1 MNPMPSLQ
9 HQYVPV
15 RRLARAVAA
24 LVVAVSTGSSLST
37 TLSAQSTLQRP
48 SAPLIVDFDA
58 AMRGLNFPVATTDAT
73 PDGAQPGN
81 RMIDTD
87 EFALIAA
94 ILAKPTLDF
103 RKTGGVD
110 HASVRAAF
118 VQARASAVTDLAALT
133 TRYPTAPDV
142 TAAYALLGAASQAAF
157 STMTASFGA
166 PLKGTYTL
174 ASGVGVKLA
183 HDGDADGDG
192 VSNRAEYLA
201 QIAKGR
207 AAYVAA
213 ALDPAIRDAGTG
225 TTMAA
230 APAPAAKKT
239 LGIVLYPGFE
249 VLDVYG
255 PLEMF
260 AYVPDF
266 RIVMISETGGAVRS
280 AQGVSTM
287 TEYSF
292 ATAPALDIMVVP
304 GGAGTFTQLN
314 NVVLLDYLR
323 AQNARTEL
331 TASVCTGS
339 ALLAKAGIL
348 RGHRAT
354 TNKAYFSLSV
364 DQDPT
369 VQWIPSARWVEDGKV
384 ITSSGV
390 SAGTDMALG
399 LIARYH
405 GKEHSRHLAR
415 SLEYIWHEDANND
428 PFAITMPAPKAATPV
443 PAARPR

>member
-1 MNPMPSLQ
+1 MPSL
-9 HQYVPV
+9 HHEHGRV
-15 RRLARAVAA
+15 RRLARATAA
-24 LVVAVSTGSSLST
+24 LLVVASAGAALSPA
-37 TLSAQSTLQRP
+37 LSAQPAPRRLP
-48 SAPLIVDFDA
+48 APLVVDFDA
-58 AMRGLNFPVATTDAT
+58 AMRGLNFPVTTTDAT

-94 ILAKPTLDF
+94 ILANPSLDF

-110 HASVRAAF
+110 HVTVRAAF
-118 VQARASAVTDLAALT
+118 EQARASAVTDLAALT
-133 TRYPTAPDV
+133 ARYPTAPDV
-142 TAAYALLGAASQAAF
+142 AAGYAMLGAASHTAF
-157 STMTASFGA
+157 STMTTSFGA
-166 PLKGTYTL
+166 PLKGTYAL
-174 ASGVGVKLA
+174 AAAVGVKLA

-213 ALDPAIRDAGTG
+213 ALNPTIRDAGTG
-225 TTMAA
+225 MTTAA
-230 APAPAAKKT
+230 APVPAAKKT

-287 TEYSF
+287 TDFSF
-292 ATAPALDIMVVP
+292 ATAPPLDIMMVP

-314 NVVLLDYLR
+314 NAVLLDYLR
-323 AQNARTEL
+323 AQNQRTEL

-369 VQWIPSARWVEDGKV
+369 VNWITSARWVEDGKM

-405 GKEHSRHLAR
+405 GKEHTQHLAR
-415 SLEYIWHEDANND
+415 SLEYIWHENADDD
-428 PFAITMPAPKAATPV
+428 PFAITTPVQKAATPV
-443 PAARPR
+443 PVVRPR